1 MYMHMYIWLRGG
13 TRRSQNRWFLRVHDK
28 GMGTSLCCPTRAM
41 VDVSVDREKQV
52 LGSGVPGVARFTRN
66 LSRGIPRELYRDNPW
81 NHILW
86 EGGVGDSLGLLARQ
100 HSLEKFCGGSSGN
113 PQQILKTSQA
123 SPPSHPPISCARQA
137 TCFHGKAV

>member
-1 MYMHMYIWLRGG
+1 
-13 TRRSQNRWFLRVHDK
+13 
-28 GMGTSLCCPTRAM
+28 M

-86 EGGVGDSLGLLARQ
+86 EGGGWGLFGALG
-100 HSLEKFCGGSSGN
+100 
-113 PQQILKTSQA
+113 
-123 SPPSHPPISCARQA
+123 
-137 TCFHGKAV
+137 